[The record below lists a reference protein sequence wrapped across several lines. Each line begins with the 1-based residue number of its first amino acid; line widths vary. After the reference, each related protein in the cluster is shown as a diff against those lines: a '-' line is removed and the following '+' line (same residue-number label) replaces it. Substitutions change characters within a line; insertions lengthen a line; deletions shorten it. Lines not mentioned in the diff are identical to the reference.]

1 MEFPGNG
8 FMSLCIFLTKIIRE
22 MLDSISFAR
31 CFDADGDE
39 GEHGAATSTPAVY
52 LPCTYSTLQNRL
64 HVKKCVYSAFVS
76 IVIQFLFTLQTIIS
90 V

>member
-1 MEFPGNG
+1 
-8 FMSLCIFLTKIIRE
+8 
-22 MLDSISFAR
+22 MLYSISFAR

-39 GEHGAATSTPAVY
+39 GEHGAASSSSPAVY

>member
-8 FMSLCIFLTKIIRE
+8 FMSLYIFLPEISRE
-22 MLDSISFAR
+22 MLYSISFAR

-52 LPCTYSTLQNRL
+52 LPCTYSTLQNRP